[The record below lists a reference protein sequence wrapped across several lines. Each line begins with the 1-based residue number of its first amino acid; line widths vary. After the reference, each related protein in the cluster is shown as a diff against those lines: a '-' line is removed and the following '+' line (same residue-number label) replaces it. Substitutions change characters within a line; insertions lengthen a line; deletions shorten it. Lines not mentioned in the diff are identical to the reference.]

1 MSRNRYLCIHAHFD
15 QPPRGNPATGQIGT
29 ETSAGDFRNWNER
42 ATAESYRPNAEMG
55 NFERIS
61 FDIGQPL
68 MAWLKR
74 RAPET
79 FDRIVRAER
88 ISRQQRKVGNAL
100 GTPMYHAIL
109 PLLKPRDITTQ
120 LYWGR
125 EAFRHNYGHYPN
137 GLWLPEM
144 AVDMTTLRIASSL
157 GYTYV
162 ILAQGQVQSGDL
174 VDGGG
179 PYDIDLGNGRSIAA
193 YIRNDELSNDLS
205 FNIQNV
211 GGAGH
216 WARNQLSSRR
226 GGTLTLIA
234 VDGETFGHH
243 HIGEEQFLHYLLEH
257 EASSVGYH
265 VVTLDEYIRDTP
277 PRDTIEIKSFS
288 SWNCYHGLSRWL
300 TGCACTIGDSR
311 WKPAFLHAVEAAAN
325 TVDDLYQEAAY
336 TAGVDPWRLR
346 NDYVRVWLN
355 DSQQNKFLADH
366 GISLTSDKEARLL
379 SLLQAE
385 AFIARSYTSDA
396 LYHDDVDRREAWS
409 VIASVAYAITL
420 AEQGTDGDIHE
431 HVLHHF
437 SMVKSPITN
446 VTGAEMY
453 ETQAREFGFMP
464 QPVIEDA
471 STENDE
477 QSVIVSEAIIKPT
490 NGAAEHPI
498 MN

>member
-29 ETSAGDFRNWNER
+29 EPSAGEFRNWNER

-68 MAWLKR
+68 MGWLKR

-88 ISRQQRKVGNAL
+88 ISRQQKKAGNAV
-100 GTPMYHAIL
+100 GTPLYHAIL
-109 PLLKPRDITTQ
+109 PLLKPRDITMQ

-125 EAFRHNYGHYPN
+125 EAFRQYYGREPQ

-144 AVDMTTLRIASSL
+144 AVDMTTLRIAASL
-157 GYTYV
+157 GYRYV
-162 ILAQGQVQSGDL
+162 ILAQGQVKSGDM
-174 VDGGG
+174 VDGAG
-179 PYDIDLGNGRSIAA
+179 PYNVDLGGGRSIAA

-226 GGTLTLIA
+226 GGQLTLIA

-243 HIGEEQFLHYLLEH
+243 HIGEEQFLHYLLEY

-265 VVTLDEYIRDTP
+265 VVTLDEYIRDNP
-277 PRDTIEIKSFS
+277 PKYDIEIKPFS
-288 SWNCYHGLSRWL
+288 SWNCYHGLARWL
-300 TGCACTIGDSR
+300 TGCECTIGDSR
-311 WKPAFLHAVEAAAN
+311 WKPAFVHALDSAAN
-325 TVDDLYQEAAY
+325 AVDDLYQQAAY
-336 TAGVDPWRLR
+336 TASAEPWQLR
-346 NDYVRVWLN
+346 NDYVRVWL
-355 DSQQNKFLADH
+355 DESKKPKFLSEH
-366 GISLTSDKEARLL
+366 GISMTSEKEERLL
-379 SLLQAE
+379 NLLDAE

-409 VIASVAYAITL
+409 VIASVAYAIHL
-420 AEQGTDGDIHE
+420 AEQVTDENIHE
-431 HVLHHF
+431 HIEHHF
-437 SMVKSPITN
+437 SMVKSPITQ

-453 ETQAREFGFMP
+453 EKQAQEFGFLP
-464 QPVIEDA
+464 HP
-471 STENDE
+471 
-477 QSVIVSEAIIKPT
+477 VSEAEVENEAAPEQASIKPT
-490 NGAAEHPI
+490 NGAAEHPVA
-498 MN
+498 MPE